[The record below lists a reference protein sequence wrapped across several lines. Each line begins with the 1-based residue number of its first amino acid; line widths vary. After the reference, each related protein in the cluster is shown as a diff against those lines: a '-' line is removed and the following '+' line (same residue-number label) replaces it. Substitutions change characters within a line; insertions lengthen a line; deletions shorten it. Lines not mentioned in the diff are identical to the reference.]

1 MDLLSLGA
9 SLASQIQKA
18 IHAEL
23 ACETTPGLFNLT
35 HSPIPQHVNT
45 STCTASEPRCVC
57 RRSESAVTIKRV
69 GSIIAGSTL
78 KFSHAGCTAQLMMH
92 AQFRRSLENV
102 RLFMV
107 YKYFAM
113 AFAYVTMQPLQN
125 YTSRKPDSHFCKRR
139 KGLVN
144 CMCIQAMSH
153 CIVQSGPTLPATAGI
168 VKILLR
174 EHA

>member
-23 ACETTPGLFNLT
+23 TCETTPGLFNLT
-35 HSPIPQHVNT
+35 HSPIPQHVST

-69 GSIIAGSTL
+69 GSIIAGSAL
-78 KFSHAGCTAQLMMH
+78 KFSHAGCTAQLMTH

-107 YKYFAM
+107 SKYFAM

-144 CMCIQAMSH
+144 CVYKPCPLYCTERSMQ
-153 CIVQSGPTLPATAGI
+153 PFP
-168 VKILLR
+168 LLQ
-174 EHA
+174 EL

>member
-23 ACETTPGLFNLT
+23 ACETTPGLT
-35 HSPIPQHVNT
+35 HSPIPQHV
-45 STCTASEPRCVC
+45 STASTRTASEPRCVR

-69 GSIIAGSTL
+69 GSVIAGSAL

-107 YKYFAM
+107 SKYFAM

-153 CIVQSGPTLPATAGI
+153 CIVQSGPTLPATAGT